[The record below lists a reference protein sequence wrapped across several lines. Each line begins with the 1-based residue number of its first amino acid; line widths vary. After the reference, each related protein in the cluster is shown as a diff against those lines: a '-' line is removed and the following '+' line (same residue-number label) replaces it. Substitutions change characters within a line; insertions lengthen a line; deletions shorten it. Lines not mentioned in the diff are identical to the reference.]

1 MIASLMSSSGLH
13 PGLRFRLGVP
23 GGRSPRS
30 LFTFLASRG
39 PGLTGAEILFT
50 DERAVPPD
58 DPESN
63 FRQVKETLVDPLGAL
78 APRVIRMRAEDPDLE
93 SAAREYETH
102 LEESLD
108 FLILGVGE
116 DGHFASIFPGSTLV
130 HERARRVV
138 PVHDSPKP
146 PSRRL
151 TITPRVVDEAKK
163 VVVVASGES
172 KRKAVTRALFE
183 KGDVES
189 CPARLRRE
197 HEWVLDPAAAAGM
210 PEKPSAR

>member
-1 MIASLMSSSGLH
+1 MIASMMFGSELH
-13 PGLRFRLGVP
+13 PGFRFRLGVP
-23 GGRSPRS
+23 GGRTPRS

-39 PGLTGAEILFT
+39 PGLMGAEILFT

-63 FRQVKETLVDPLGAL
+63 FRQVKETLVDPLGVL
-78 APRVIRMRAEDPDLE
+78 APRVIRMRAEDPDLN

-102 LEESLD
+102 LAEPLD

-116 DGHFASIFPGSTLV
+116 DGHFASIFPGSALV
-130 HERARRVV
+130 HERTRRVV
-138 PVHDSPKP
+138 PVTDSPKP

-151 TITPRVVDEAKK
+151 TITPRVVGEAKK

-172 KRKAVTRALFE
+172 KRDAVARALFG
-183 KGDVES
+183 KGDAES
-189 CPARLRRE
+189 CPARLLRE
-197 HEWVLDPAAAAGM
+197 HEWFLDPAAAAGL
-210 PEKPSAR
+210 PEKPPAR